1 MIFLFSLYLSIYCC
15 SIIIIIIIIFFFTAR
30 YESIPVI
37 KRVITRG
44 AATAV
49 VNKCHLF
56 LLNKCRHRPITTTW
70 AGFLTNEQWCPV
82 YSYILYIRSRLLQV
96 RHTMNFSI
104 EWCIYICGHDL
115 GFPEILSATARMR
128 ICVCVLAD
136 CVVLPIR
143 RRYYIY
149 STIYS
154 GQRFLLPFFVSAP
167 ETAQRIQGPLTTR
180 VIIGPG
186 PVAAAASELRVSA
199 RPLPRHYRYIMYLHK
214 FYYTSKSTA
223 RSFLLYVF
231 FSPNVIYRLYTDAV
245 PKRKHTSGCVS
256 LLYSSVPVG

>member
-1 MIFLFSLYLSIYCC
+1 MSWFSNERTMVPGLFVYTIYT
-15 SIIIIIIIIFFFTAR
+15 IEVATGKAHDELFN
-30 YESIPVI
+30 
-37 KRVITRG
+37 RV
-44 AATAV
+44 
-49 VNKCHLF
+49 
-56 LLNKCRHRPITTTW
+56 
-70 AGFLTNEQWCPV
+70 V
-82 YSYILYIRSRLLQV
+82 Y
-96 RHTMNFSI
+96 
-104 EWCIYICGHDL
+104 IYICGHDL